1 MRLGSLSAVFV
12 VPHCSLC
19 ERERASE
26 SEKCLEAEK
35 VKETETFEG
44 FFFNVFF

>member
-1 MRLGSLSAVFV
+1 MCER
-12 VPHCSLC
+12 

-26 SEKCLEAEK
+26 SEKFLEAKK

-44 FFFNVFF
+44 FFFNVFFLSFFFFF

>member
-19 ERERASE
+19 VRERERERASE
-26 SEKCLEAEK
+26 NEKCLEAEK
-35 VKETETFEG
+35 VKETEMF
-44 FFFNVFF
+44 

>member
-1 MRLGSLSAVFV
+1 MFV

-19 ERERASE
+19 VRERERASE

-44 FFFNVFF
+44 FFFNVFFLKLFF